1 MEEHRKIGE
10 NIIKSETTDVS
21 IQAGGGATVDK
32 PIVEVDRLGG
42 DNTRYDSENSMHIPI
57 REQVSDSVDERL
69 HVNMKPINFL
79 QRIQKQNINV
89 NYKKWPKQR
98 KEHGWHLKCE
108 CKICFNN

>member
-1 MEEHRKIGE
+1 LEEHRKIGE

-42 DNTRYDSENSMHIPI
+42 GNTRYDSENSMHIPI

-79 QRIQKQNINV
+79 QRIQKQNLNV
-89 NYKKWPKQR
+89 NYKK
-98 KEHGWHLKCE
+98 
-108 CKICFNN
+108 